1 VDVRNGR
8 VRGLKAAA
16 TLDEILWAP
25 PGR

>member
-1 VDVRNGR
+1 VRNGR